1 MAIRRGSTPTI
12 TLTIDGAD
20 LTDATTYFTVK
31 QGTETLTKVAP
42 GEDPSI
48 WIEVYEDG
56 SDVCVVLSQEDT
68 LKFIEGVAEVQI
80 RWIDADGTAHVSGV
94 VRMTFDKVLLEGV
107 IEHEDGE

>member
-12 TLTIDGAD
+12 TLTISGVD
-20 LTDATTYFTVK
+20 LTDATTYFTIR
-31 QGTETLTKVAP
+31 QGTETLTKTT

-68 LKFIEGVAEVQI
+68 LKFAEGVSEVQI

-94 VRMTFDKVLLEGV
+94 TRMTFDKVLLEGV
-107 IEHEDGE
+107 IEHEDGQ